1 MKDDYE
7 NNDLKKKIMKIEK
20 KIVIEFIKCITRK
33 NEYNRIVIEFY
44 CNIRIR

>member
-7 NNDLKKKIMKIEK
+7 NNDIKKKIVKTEK
-20 KIVIEFIKCITRK
+20 EIVIEFIKCVTRK
-33 NEYNRIVIEFY
+33 NEYKRIDIEFD

>member
-7 NNDLKKKIMKIEK
+7 NNDLKKRIMKIENE
-20 KIVIEFIKCITRK
+20 IVIEFIKCITRK
-33 NEYNRIVIEFY
+33 NEYKRIDIEFD

>member
-7 NNDLKKKIMKIEK
+7 NSNIKKKIVKTEK
-20 KIVIEFIKCITRK
+20 EIVIEFIKCVTRK
-33 NEYNRIVIEFY
+33 NEYKRIDIEFD